1 MGVDEGVGVGVVV
14 EMRGVIGL
22 GVGAKVGVA
31 MING

>member
-1 MGVDEGVGVGVVV
+1 MDVGVGVGVVV
-14 EMRGVIGL
+14 EMRGVVGL